1 MLEFNCKFKIFLK
14 GDMYMNIEKIKDVL
28 SHQNFITSIIA
39 LVVIFAIYQ
48 IIKKLI
54 NLIVNKIDSK
64 NTRNYKKKK
73 TYLKLVNSCFKY
85 IFVVLAILIVLQ
97 INGIDITSII
107 TGLGI
112 VSIIVGLALQDALK
126 DIIMGFNIIV
136 DNYFSVGD
144 VIKIDDVE
152 GKVIG
157 LGIKN
162 TKIEDINNPN
172 VLVIANRNISKS
184 KVLANRFDIDI
195 PLPYEENIQK
205 MEEVL
210 NEIINKVKEN
220 VDVNDIKY
228 EGISEFADSAIKYKL
243 RIWCKIENKFQVQRA
258 ILRIIKIEL
267 DEKNIQIPYNQL
279 DVHTK

>member
-1 MLEFNCKFKIFLK
+1 
-14 GDMYMNIEKIKDVL
+14 MNIEKIKDVL

-39 LVVIFAIYQ
+39 LIVIFVIYQ
-48 IIKKLI
+48 IINKII
-54 NLIVNKIDSK
+54 NIIVSKIDSK

-85 IFVVLAILIVLQ
+85 VFVVLAILIVLQ
-97 INGIDITSII
+97 VNGIDVTSII

-144 VIKIDDVE
+144 VVKIDDVE

-172 VLVIANRNISKS
+172 ILVIANRNISKA

-205 MEEVL
+205 MEGVL

-220 VDVNDIKY
+220 VDVDNIKY
-228 EGISEFADSAIKYKL
+228 EGVSEFSDSAIKYKL
-243 RIWCKIENKFQVQRA
+243 RVWCKIENKFQVQRA
-258 ILRIIKIEL
+258 ILRIVKIEL

>member
-1 MLEFNCKFKIFLK
+1 M
-14 GDMYMNIEKIKDVL
+14 DIEKIKDVL
-28 SHQNFITSIIA
+28 LHQNFITSIIA
-39 LVVIFAIYQ
+39 LVVLFVIYQ
-48 IIKKLI
+48 IIKKII
-54 NLIVNKIDSK
+54 NIIVNKIDSK

-73 TYLKLVNSCFKY
+73 TYLKIVNSCFKY
-85 IFVVLAILIVLQ
+85 VFVVLAILIILQ
-97 INGIDITSII
+97 INGIDVTSII

-162 TKIEDINNPN
+162 TKIEDINSPDI
-172 VLVIANRNISKS
+172 LVIANRNISKA

-195 PLPYEENIQK
+195 PLPYEEDIQK
-205 MEEVL
+205 IEEIL
-210 NEIINKVKEN
+210 NEIVDKVKEN
-220 VDVNDIKY
+220 IDVNNIKY
-228 EGISEFADSAIKYKL
+228 EGISEFADSSIKYKL
-243 RIWCKIENKFQVQRA
+243 RVWCKIENKFKIKRE
-258 ILRIIKIEL
+258 ILRIIKLKL
-267 DEKNIQIPYNQL
+267 DENKIQIPYNQL

>member
-1 MLEFNCKFKIFLK
+1 M
-14 GDMYMNIEKIKDVL
+14 
-28 SHQNFITSIIA
+28 
-39 LVVIFAIYQ
+39 
-48 IIKKLI
+48 
-54 NLIVNKIDSK
+54 
-64 NTRNYKKKK
+64 
-73 TYLKLVNSCFKY
+73 
-85 IFVVLAILIVLQ
+85 
-97 INGIDITSII
+97 
-107 TGLGI
+107 
-112 VSIIVGLALQDALK
+112 QDALK

-172 VLVIANRNISKS
+172 ILVIANRNISKS

-195 PLPYEENIQK
+195 PLPYEENIQR
-205 MEEVL
+205 MEDVL

-220 VDVNDIKY
+220 VNVNDIKY
-228 EGISEFADSAIKYKL
+228 EGISEFADSSIKYKL
-243 RIWCKIENKFQVQRA
+243 RVWCRIENKFQIKRA
-258 ILRIIKIEL
+258 ILRIVKMEL
-267 DEKNIQIPYNQL
+267 DERNIQIPYNQL

>member
-1 MLEFNCKFKIFLK
+1 
-14 GDMYMNIEKIKDVL
+14 MNIEKIKEVL

-54 NLIVNKIDSK
+54 NLIVNKIDPK

-85 IFVVLAILIVLQ
+85 VFVVLAILIVLQ
-97 INGIDITSII
+97 INGIDVTSII

-243 RIWCKIENKFQVQRA
+243 RVWCKIENKFRVQRA
-258 ILRIIKIEL
+258 ILRIVKIEL